1 VLQSVVRAIYPPQC
15 ISCGVMTEA
24 EFGLCALCWREM
36 TFADGLVC
44 DLCGVPLVGPESE
57 RAEHCDDCLVVARP
71 WTKGRA
77 AFVYSGTGRKLV
89 LALKHGDRTD
99 IARIAGPML
108 KRAAAPLLRG
118 GSLLV
123 PVPLHWTRML
133 GRRFNQSALL
143 AQALGAATG
152 QEVAPLALIRTRRT
166 KPLEGHSRDARFEAL
181 DNAIRP
187 HPRHGA
193 QMKGRNVIIIDD
205 VMTSGATMAAAAD
218 AAAAAGAT
226 NVFVLALARVAK
238 DT

>member
-1 VLQSVVRAIYPPQC
+1 
-15 ISCGVMTEA
+15 MTEA

-44 DLCGVPLVGPESE
+44 DLCGVPLVGPDSD

-108 KRAAAPLLRG
+108 KRA
-118 GSLLV
+118 ST
-123 PVPLHWTRML
+123 W
-133 GRRFNQSALL
+133 
-143 AQALGAATG
+143 

-166 KPLEGHSRDARFEAL
+166 KPLEGRSRDARFEAL

-218 AAAAAGAT
+218 AAAVAGAT